1 MYKREKENKADISG
15 KWCMKKMRISPKRQN
30 KKESDSGAEEYNN
43 WIRKKLTTTGNLIRE
58 KTDLGELLIL
68 SIITSE
74 VFLILSSQR

>member
-1 MYKREKENKADISG
+1 MHEQNENITKE
-15 KWCMKKMRISPKRQN
+15 N

-68 SIITSE
+68 S
-74 VFLILSSQR
+74 SQR

>member
-1 MYKREKENKADISG
+1 MN
-15 KWCMKKMRISPKRQN
+15 KMRISPKRQN

-74 VFLILSSQR
+74 VFWYYQVRDKNEKWRELKGLVGT